1 MLAALGMGGVR
12 FAAPVARGGPMPNTD
27 RPDEVD
33 PVAEDDDVVDEAQNE
48 DEFEDLDEDEDEE
61 DVEDED
67 EVGARAEDT
76 HEVGSEGGSPGE
88 AAEILRTG
96 SGGRGSE
103 ATQTMESGS
112 PEIIVE
118 RRDDEDRLTKR
129 AP

>member
-1 MLAALGMGGVR
+1 
-12 FAAPVARGGPMPNTD
+12 MPNTD

-33 PVAEDDDVVDEAQNE
+33 APAEDDDVVDEAENE

-61 DVEDED
+61 DLEDED
-67 EVGARAEDT
+67 EVGARAEPT

-88 AAEILRTG
+88 AAEILPAG

-103 ATQTMESGS
+103 ATQTMEPGS

-118 RRDDEDRLTKR
+118 RRDDEDRVTKR